1 MNKEIAVLKD
11 INFQKNR
18 KLVIGREKRQLFFR
32 QLEMDCQWLES
43 HGVMDYSLLL
53 LIHKNSSSSPPS
65 SSSSSSSSSLSSSL
79 SSSSSLSPAASASSS
94 SAFSALS
101 TLCAPTSPSVSTA
114 RAKKPLYPSLFG
126 GGGGGGSG
134 GQGMSPRESAR
145 AESVFR
151 VDRGGLASTD
161 DFDEEQ
167 GEIYFMA
174 IIDILQPYNW

>member
-65 SSSSSSSSSLSSSL
+65 SSSSLSSSL

-114 RAKKPLYPSLFG
+114 PAKKPLYPSLFG
-126 GGGGGGSG
+126 GGGG
-134 GQGMSPRESAR
+134 QAVSPRESAR